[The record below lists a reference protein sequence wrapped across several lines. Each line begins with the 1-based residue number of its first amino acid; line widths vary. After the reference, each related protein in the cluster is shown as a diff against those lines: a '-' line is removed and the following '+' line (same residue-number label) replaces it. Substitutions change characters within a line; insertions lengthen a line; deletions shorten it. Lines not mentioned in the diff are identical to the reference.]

1 MEDDHFSN
9 DNLAIIEQDNDY
21 ENEPTIEHMKKI
33 TKMDKEKTIK
43 TSTSIHHSE
52 KFLIKRHF
60 DEFAKAQEP
69 SKQLNLAITKS
80 KAQSACSN
88 DERSTANSR
97 SNGSM
102 GRKSG
107 KQPTE
112 NLRDKLNTERSSY
125 DKEDSFDN

>member
-52 KFLIKRHF
+52 EFLIKRHF
-60 DEFAKAQEP
+60 DEFANKIYR
-69 SKQLNLAITKS
+69 AIGL
-80 KAQSACSN
+80 QV
-88 DERSTANSR
+88 
-97 SNGSM
+97 
-102 GRKSG
+102 
-107 KQPTE
+107 
-112 NLRDKLNTERSSY
+112 
-125 DKEDSFDN
+125 